1 MSRKERKKRFV
12 RTRLPMHP
20 TFFVLLWG
28 FVVGLLGFFFNRKVD
43 SMSTPP
49 DVTQLCLSYQKLIE
63 QLSLTCRMDCLPPAT
78 AMLRSS
84 LGFLWFKYI
93 HIHSYREREK
103 EREMRWRGRGRKD
116 SDGRRNR
123 GKMPFQTQVAILFFS
138 RGNGLKLKLNSKL
151 MKHILVVTF
160 VSEVINYLH
169 QPCSQQFLSVN

>member
-1 MSRKERKKRFV
+1 
-12 RTRLPMHP
+12 
-20 TFFVLLWG
+20 
-28 FVVGLLGFFFNRKVD
+28 
-43 SMSTPP
+43 MSTPP
-49 DVTQLCLSYQKLIE
+49 DVTQIDLSYQKLIQ
-63 QLSLTCRMDCLPPAT
+63 QLSLTSQDEFPIICYSHAVVN
-78 AMLRSS
+78 S
-84 LGFLWFKYI
+84 WFSMVYI
-93 HIHSYREREK
+93 YIYTHVERERE
-103 EREMRWRGRGRKD
+103 MSGRGWGRKD